1 MNFIQPIV
9 DFFNHPIFI
18 IVGGITVVFAAIGI
32 IYRIV
37 CIVLGISPLVFRIG
51 KALWRRK
58 VAIIGSA
65 EAYSSLKECITD
77 TDIFKKENVIH
88 ISIDNIDKAKDHTL
102 LIVDWETSSNQ
113 IDHIFSARRNH
124 NTAVIIFAK
133 AGSIP
138 HEKMSEIANKSN
150 TVVVNF
156 KGRLLND
163 ILNSLITT
171 SFD

>member
-32 IYRIV
+32 IYRVV

-88 ISIDNIDKAKDHTL
+88 ISIGNIDKAKDYTL
-102 LIVDWETSSNQ
+102 LIVDWDTSSNQ
-113 IDHIFSARRNH
+113 IDHIFSVRRNH

>member
-65 EAYSSLKECITD
+65 EAYSSLKECIAD
-77 TDIFKKENVIH
+77 TDIFKKENVIY
-88 ISIDNIDKAKDHTL
+88 IPIDNIDKAKDHTL

-113 IDHIFSARRNH
+113 IDVIFSARRNH